1 MAFLYKSQSI
11 VSRGSM
17 RDVDMAVLQ
26 NAAKTRT
33 IPAFDTIKRL
43 APSEYEG

>member
-1 MAFLYKSQSI
+1 
-11 VSRGSM
+11 M

-43 APSEYEG
+43 PSEYEG